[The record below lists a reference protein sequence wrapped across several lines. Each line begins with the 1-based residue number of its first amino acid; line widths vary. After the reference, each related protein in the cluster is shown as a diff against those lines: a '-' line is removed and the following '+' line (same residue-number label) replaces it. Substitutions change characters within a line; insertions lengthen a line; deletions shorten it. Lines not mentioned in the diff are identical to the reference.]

1 MANARSA
8 PRVTDDRGQVINKPQ
23 VNIRLTP
30 DIISELR
37 QWAAREHRTMSFL
50 VTTIIE
56 QALVEHR
63 RVTPSGP
70 QAVPPATAG
79 R

>member
-1 MANARSA
+1 MANLRSA
-8 PRVTDDRGQVINKPQ
+8 PRVTDDSGRTINKPQ

-56 QALVEHR
+56 QALLEHR

-70 QAVPPATAG
+70 QAASTGQAG
-79 R
+79 G